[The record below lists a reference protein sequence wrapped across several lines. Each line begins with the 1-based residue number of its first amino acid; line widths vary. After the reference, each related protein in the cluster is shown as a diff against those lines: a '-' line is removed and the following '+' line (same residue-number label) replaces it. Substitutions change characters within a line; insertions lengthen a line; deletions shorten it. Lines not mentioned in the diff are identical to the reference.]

1 MLAQLMR
8 KSASWMVL
16 WDDRLLEIARKEG
29 HVSPKTAE
37 DSGYVHI
44 SNAQISRR
52 CSKLADHGLLR
63 RLPNGVYTIT
73 QKGEAYLEGELN
85 ADKLTE
91 ENGNGDT
98 AEA

>member
-1 MLAQLMR
+1 
-8 KSASWMVL
+8 MVL
-16 WDDRLLEIARKEG
+16 WDDRLLELARAEG

-52 CSKLADHGLLR
+52 LSKLADHGLLN

-73 QKGEAYLEGELN
+73 QEGQAYLDEELN
-85 ADKLTE
+85 AEELSDE
-91 ENGNGDT
+91 SENGNGK
-98 AEA
+98 AQA